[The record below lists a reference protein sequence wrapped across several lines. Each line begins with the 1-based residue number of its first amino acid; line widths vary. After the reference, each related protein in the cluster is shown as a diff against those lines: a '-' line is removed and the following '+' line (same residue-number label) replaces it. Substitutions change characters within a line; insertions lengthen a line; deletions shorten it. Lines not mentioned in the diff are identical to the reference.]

1 MLVRFDFEHKKI
13 PLPSDDSKGILLC
26 KALLHKPTVLGI
38 PLQGPTDSCNQLRCI
53 QRPVKEGVDV
63 AGFVGSR
70 KEVVDLPQINL
81 GIVPS

>member
-1 MLVRFDFEHKKI
+1 MEHKKI
-13 PLPSDDSKGILLC
+13 PLPSQDSKGIRLC

-38 PLQGPTDSCNQLRCI
+38 PLQGMADSCNQFRCI

-63 AGFVGSR
+63 AGLVGSR
-70 KEVVDLPQINL
+70 KEVVDLPQVNL